1 MISKLFNTTRLQIK
15 QLKLNNYTKTYTKII
30 IMATTLIDTRKSIMD
45 QIHASWNEFRS
56 SDEAMVFMF
65 GEVGSN
71 YNDYHDIPLAK
82 DFAKKDAPW
91 TTKQSV
97 LEKNTV
103 HANKLIRL
111 YISLNIDV
119 AYRVPIWQ
127 FFEIQSGVVGRIKD
141 EIKILKRV
149 QKVLKLEQE
158 LEVHEPLP
166 NATALFTQTG
176 NLSLEEIEKDFKV
189 KVKEAKAA
197 AKAAAKAE
205 AKAAKALAAAQDKA
219 AAKAKKLALKAGKQA
234 AKKGAKRVAKAE
246 KAEAVK
252 IAKAEKAKAKLAAK
266 EAKKLAA
273 AHAKAVKAK
282 ANENRRFVLAVAKQI
297 EKNAIAAEKLGNKL
311 AKKTIAL
318 LKWAQANDFELE
330 DIVNILESEVE
341 SARSD
346 NNMVTIIDIA

>member
-1 MISKLFNTTRLQIK
+1 
-15 QLKLNNYTKTYTKII
+15 
-30 IMATTLIDTRKSIMD
+30 MATTLIDTRKSIMD
-45 QIHASWNEFRS
+45 QIHASWNEFRTT
-56 SDEAMVFMF
+56 EGAYELMF
-65 GEVGSN
+65 GGRQYYEN
-71 YNDYHDIPLAK
+71 TQRIP
-82 DFAKKDAPW
+82 FAEEFKKSDAPW

-111 YISLNIDV
+111 YIALNIDV

-166 NATALFTQTG
+166 NATALFTQMG
-176 NLSLEEIEKDFKV
+176 NLSLDEIEMDFKV
-189 KVKEAKAA
+189 KVKEARKLA
-197 AKAAAKAE
+197 AKAAKAEAKAK

-219 AAKAKKLALKAGKQA
+219 AAKAKKLALKAGIQA
-234 AKKGAKRVAKAE
+234 AKKGAKRV
-246 KAEAVK
+246 
-252 IAKAEKAKAKLAAK
+252 AKAEKAKAKLAAK

-273 AHAKAVKAK
+273 AQAKAAKAK
-282 ANENRRFVLAVAKQI
+282 AKKDRKFFLDVVKQV
-297 EKNAIAAEKLGNKL
+297 EKNSIAAEKLGNKL

-330 DIVNILESEVE
+330 DIVNILESEIE
-341 SARSD
+341 AARSD